1 MTKVLNY
8 PTDADRDQVHNLI
21 GSYAQGKMTRNTMM
35 YAIAGIIEKYP
46 NIQRMPVKNYSVRI
60 VQYFGLQRIP
70 IISIEGA
77 KLSDKC
83 PGCGASGDD
92 LDYFRTEKERFDQED
107 DLISVTCLKCGWVF
121 LNNTKNG
128 RGQESYV

>member
-1 MTKVLNY
+1 MTTILSY
-8 PTDADRDQVHNLI
+8 PTDADRNRVHNLI
-21 GSYAQGKMTRNTMM
+21 NSYAQGKMSRNAMM
-35 YAIAGIIEKYP
+35 YAIAAIIEKYP
-46 NIQRMPVKNYSVRI
+46 NIQRMPIKGYSVRI
-60 VQYFGLQRIP
+60 VHYFGPQRIP

-77 KLSDKC
+77 ELSDKC

-121 LNNTKNG
+121 LNNAKNG
-128 RGQESYV
+128 RGQSYV